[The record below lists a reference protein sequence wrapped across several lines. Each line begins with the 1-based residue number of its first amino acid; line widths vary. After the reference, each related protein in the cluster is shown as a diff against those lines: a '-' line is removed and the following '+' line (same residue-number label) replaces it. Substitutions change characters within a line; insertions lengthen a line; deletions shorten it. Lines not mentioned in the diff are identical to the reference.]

1 MKRDRLFTGMLL
13 LCIGILFL
21 LDNFKLISFHWG
33 NILGLWPLLLIV
45 SGINIVTSNY
55 HSKNVNAIRIIV
67 FVAVLGIVAYRGTQP
82 PNHHFWGRQFGN
94 HFLNNDD
101 DNNMNDDDDDDDDDD
116 QSAKGVFKLEG
127 SRTYNEPYSAA
138 IKTASLNIK
147 GGGATYILQ
156 DTTNQLFNA
165 STHELSGKFNFNTTA
180 TDSGRTINF
189 NTSNSHHSINWDND
203 KGNKANIKLNSNPI
217 WDIDIASGA
226 SKMDL
231 DFTKFK
237 IRRLTVKGGATSMDV
252 KLGQPIT
259 VMNVDISTGV
269 SEVNISVP
277 SSAACHIISKTG
289 LSSKSFE
296 GFESKNDNEYQ
307 TAGFDNA
314 PRKIYLNLNG
324 GVSDFNVKRY

>member
-21 LDNFKLISFHWG
+21 LDNFKVISFHWS

-45 SGINIVTSNY
+45 SGVNIVTSTY
-55 HSKNVNAIRIIV
+55 HSKGVNVIRTLV
-67 FVAVLGIVAYRGTQP
+67 FVAVIGIVAYRGVQP
-82 PNHHFWGRQFGN
+82 PSHHFWGRQFGN
-94 HFLNNDD
+94 HFLNGDNDI
-101 DNNMNDDDDDDDDDD
+101 NLDDDDDDNDSD
-116 QSAKGVFKLEG
+116 AKGVFKLEG

-147 GGGATYILQ
+147 GGGATYVLQ
-156 DTTNQLFNA
+156 DTTSQLFNA
-165 STHELSGKFNFNTTA
+165 STHELSGKFHFNTTA
-180 TDSGRTINF
+180 TDSGRTIVF
-189 NTSNSHHSINWDND
+189 NTSNSHNSINWDND
-203 KGNKANIKLNSNPI
+203 KGNQANIKLNTNPI

-231 DFTKFK
+231 DLTRFK
-237 IRRLTVKGGATSMDV
+237 VRKLMVRGGATSMDV
-252 KLGQPIT
+252 KLGQPVA

-277 SSAACHIISKTG
+277 SNAACHINSKTG
-289 LSSKSFE
+289 LSSKSFD
-296 GFESKNDNEYQ
+296 GFESKSDNEYQ

-314 PRKIYLNLNG
+314 PRKIYLNLKG
-324 GVSDFNVKRY
+324 GISDFSVKRY